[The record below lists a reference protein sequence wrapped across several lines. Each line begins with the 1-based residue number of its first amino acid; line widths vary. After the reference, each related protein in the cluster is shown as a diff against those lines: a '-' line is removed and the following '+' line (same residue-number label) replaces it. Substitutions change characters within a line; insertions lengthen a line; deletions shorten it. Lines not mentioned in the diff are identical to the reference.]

1 MANTLKL
8 NITETR
14 EELKRI
20 LDRQTTSR
28 GKERIQALYLIKIGE
43 FKTLQ
48 DLADALG
55 RNPTTVYRWFQK
67 YKQQGLNG
75 LLEVKRGQGRE
86 PAIPKEVIEQLKQ
99 RLGEPNKF
107 KTYEVIRIWLKEVY
121 DVKASYKVVHD
132 VVKYKL
138 NIKLKGFHIDIL
150 GEEFECDRSRNVSQ
164 DR

>member
-14 EELKRI
+14 EELKFF
-20 LDRQTTSR
+20 LDQQATSR

-43 FKTLQ
+43 FNTLQ
-48 DLADALG
+48 DLADALE

-67 YKQQGLNG
+67 YKQNGLNG
-75 LLEVKRGQGRE
+75 LLEVKRGQGRKTV
-86 PAIPKEVIEQLKQ
+86 IPKEVIEQLKQ
-99 RLGEPNKF
+99 CLRKPNEF
-107 KTYEVIRIWLKEVY
+107 KTYEEIRIWLKEVY

-138 NIKLKGFHIDIL
+138 NIKLKGSHIDIL
-150 GEEFECDRSRNVSQ
+150 EEELECDYSRDASQ
-164 DR
+164 DG